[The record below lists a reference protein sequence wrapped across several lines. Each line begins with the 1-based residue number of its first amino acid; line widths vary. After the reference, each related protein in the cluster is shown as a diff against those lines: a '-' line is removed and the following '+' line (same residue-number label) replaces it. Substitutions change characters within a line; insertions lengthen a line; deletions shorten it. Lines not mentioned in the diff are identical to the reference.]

1 MQYLPKRR
9 YSLTSPY
16 GYLFNT
22 DTSLLRTVISC
33 IEISLETLY
42 VLCFG
47 LKEPM
52 SSEGIKSRVSG
63 F

>member
-33 IEISLETLY
+33 IEISLENLY
-42 VLCFG
+42 AGFG